1 MPQGNCVN
9 KVKMSKEVS
18 SMHNSV
24 LYWLLCIKGVE
35 IIVYASEYIF
45 RDIYMIARAAE
56 DEISVYAW

>member
-1 MPQGNCVN
+1 
-9 KVKMSKEVS
+9 MSKRC
-18 SMHNSV
+18 HRCTIQYCIGCCV
-24 LYWLLCIKGVE
+24 LKGVE

>member
-9 KVKMSKEVS
+9 KVKMSKKS
-18 SMHNSV
+18 HL

>member
-1 MPQGNCVN
+1 
-9 KVKMSKEVS
+9 MSIRLRCQRGVIDAQFS
-18 SMHNSV
+18 IV
-24 LYWLLCIKGVE
+24 LVGLCIKGVE

>member
-1 MPQGNCVN
+1 MRGMIR
-9 KVKMSKEVS
+9 KV
-18 SMHNSV
+18 NSV
-24 LYWLLCIKGVE
+24 LYRLLILYKAWLLCIKGVE

>member
-9 KVKMSKEVS
+9 KVKMSKRC
-18 SMHNSV
+18 HRCTIQ
-24 LYWLLCIKGVE
+24 YCIGCCVE

>member
-1 MPQGNCVN
+1 
-9 KVKMSKEVS
+9 
-18 SMHNSV
+18 MHNSV

-45 RDIYMIARAAE
+45 RDIYMIARGAE

>member
-1 MPQGNCVN
+1 
-9 KVKMSKEVS
+9 MSIRLRCQRGVIDAQFS
-18 SMHNSV
+18 IV

-45 RDIYMIARAAE
+45 RDIYMITRAAE

>member
-1 MPQGNCVN
+1 
-9 KVKMSKEVS
+9 
-18 SMHNSV
+18 MHNSV
-24 LYWLLCIKGVE
+24 LYWLWCIKGVE